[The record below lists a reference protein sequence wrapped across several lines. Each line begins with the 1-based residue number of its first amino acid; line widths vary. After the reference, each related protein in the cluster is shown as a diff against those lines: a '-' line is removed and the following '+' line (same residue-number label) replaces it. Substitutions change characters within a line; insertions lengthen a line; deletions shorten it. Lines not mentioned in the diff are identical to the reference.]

1 MIFIKQNI
9 GDTDKVVRLIV
20 GLVIV
25 GLGIYFKSWLGII
38 GIIPI
43 ITGLLNYCPCYHL
56 LGRSTSKTPAKP
68 E

>member
-1 MIFIKQNI
+1 MKQNI
-9 GDTDKVVRLIV
+9 GDTDKIIRLLV

-38 GIIPI
+38 GIVPI
-43 ITGLLNYCPCYHL
+43 ITALLNYCPGYHL